1 MYRFDE
7 KGEAWTPTPEE
18 EELAYRE
25 FLEACKTYP
34 KEGFLTP
41 EQIDRAHRR
50 IFGEPVPASKLRYSV
65 RKISAIAVAAA
76 VIAASTVTAAAFQNQ
91 LRRFFLRESPIATDV
106 EVIPPDD
113 EENSETIAY
122 YWDAAYIPEGYVLDY
137 TDISELG
144 SVLDYR
150 DQDGTGLCIFTMPLN
165 NTPSIDTEDTQ
176 KQEIEVAGG
185 SGYLYTTQDDSKT
198 VILLL
203 YKDGFLAIG
212 GKISQEEMLKI
223 ADSLYQV
230 NISTNQEEL
239 Q

>member
-113 EENSETIAY
+113 EENSETISY
-122 YWDAAYIPEGYVLDY
+122 YWDAAYVPEGYVLDF
-137 TDISELG
+137 TDISDLG
-144 SVLDYR
+144 TIRLYKN
-150 DQDGTGLCIFTMPLN
+150 QDGKNLDISTMPLN
-165 NTPSIDTEDTQ
+165 NTPSIDTENTQ
-176 KQEIEVAGG
+176 KQEIEISGG
-185 SGYLYTTQDDSKT
+185 SGYLYTTGDNSKIN
-198 VILLL
+198 VLLL
-203 YKDGFLAIG
+203 YEDGFLFIG
-212 GKISQEEMLKI
+212 GEKISQTEFLKI
-223 ADSLYQV
+223 LNSIYR
-230 NISTNQEEL
+230 ISIT
-239 Q
+239 

>member
-113 EENSETIAY
+113 EENSETISY
-122 YWDAAYIPEGYVLDY
+122 YWDAAYVPEGYVLDY
-137 TDISELG
+137 TDISD
-144 SVLDYR
+144 LDTLLVYKNG
-150 DQDGTGLCIFTMPLN
+150 DNEYFQISTMSLN
-165 NTPSIDTEDTQ
+165 GTPSIDTEDFI
-176 KQEIEVAGG
+176 KQEIEIGDG
-185 SGYLYTTQDDSKT
+185 SGYLYTTLDDSN
-198 VILLL
+198 IRLLLL
-203 YKDGFLAIG
+203 YEDCVLFIE
-212 GKISQEEMLKI
+212 GKVSQKEVLKI
-223 ADSLYQV
+223 AETLYKVSLA
-230 NISTNQEEL
+230 
-239 Q
+239 